1 MQVDTFLTLT
11 LSDVSLQDA
20 SLVYADWMLGRG
32 DDRVRRR
39 RLDLG
44 VNSEWTADQL
54 LAGGTL
60 VGEHG
65 LRIDVRPASEALIVR
80 LVHRDADSPAIF
92 WHSVARLRR
101 GNGKLIVDH
110 AAGRDAPRN
119 FALEPVG
126 AAPRPVL
133 HLLDMGSLAAEQ
145 RDLVQELVSLR
156 AAHVPGFVDH
166 VLLRRE
172 RAVPLVVVA
181 SESRTEQ
188 ALVDPIVLSQKLRG
202 FASVAHLVDD
212 AASFALSDA
221 LEARGLS
228 RMLRCFDGAIHSYG
242 RAADLATDHRL
253 WLGDNIATIDRL
265 VREVRIAEQSAAALR

>member
-1 MQVDTFLTLT
+1 MQIDTFLTLT

-92 WHSVARLRR
+92 WRS
-101 GNGKLIVDH
+101 
-110 AAGRDAPRN
+110 
-119 FALEPVG
+119 ALGCAVG
-126 AAPRPVL
+126 
-133 HLLDMGSLAAEQ
+133 M
-145 RDLVQELVSLR
+145 
-156 AAHVPGFVDH
+156 
-166 VLLRRE
+166 
-172 RAVPLVVVA
+172 A
-181 SESRTEQ
+181 S
-188 ALVDPIVLSQKLRG
+188 
-202 FASVAHLVDD
+202 
-212 AASFALSDA
+212 
-221 LEARGLS
+221 
-228 RMLRCFDGAIHSYG
+228 
-242 RAADLATDHRL
+242 
-253 WLGDNIATIDRL
+253 
-265 VREVRIAEQSAAALR
+265 